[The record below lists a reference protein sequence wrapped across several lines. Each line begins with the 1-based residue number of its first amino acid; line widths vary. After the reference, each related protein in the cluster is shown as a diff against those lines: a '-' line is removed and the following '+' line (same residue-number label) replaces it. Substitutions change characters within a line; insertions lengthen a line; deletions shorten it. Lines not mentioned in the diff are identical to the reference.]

1 MNPSNPDP
9 SPVPPVSGASSAE
22 QFLADELAATRRA
35 LQRTRV
41 AGVLIIIVVVGYMS
55 YVTRALVQHLEPKSA
70 ADFTTT
76 FVQEQ
81 VVEKADALA
90 SQVRERIPALVAGL
104 PDYVQRELP
113 RHREALEDVIERDFR
128 RHCQTTSQ
136 QLGKHLDDFL
146 QAHVVQIRTLLNT
159 AEHKPEHLQALAP
172 DLEQELIRYLSD
184 KSAGDESLKDKI
196 DHALVELQKVETQV
210 DRLAKNVNLT
220 PQEKK
225 VRHAIAIV
233 ACSAE
238 EQTRALQVQIQDAMR
253 KAK

>member
-1 MNPSNPDP
+1 MNSPTPDP
-9 SPVPPVSGASSAE
+9 SPVPPVSGVSSAE
-22 QFLADELAATRRA
+22 QFLSDELAATRRA

-41 AGVLIIIVVVGYMS
+41 AGVVILVVVVGYMG
-55 YVTRALVQHLEPKSA
+55 YVTRSLVQYLEPKSA
-70 ADFTTT
+70 AEFTTT
-76 FVQEQ
+76 FVQAQ

-90 SQVRERIPALVAGL
+90 SQVKERIPALVAGL

-128 RHCQTTSQ
+128 QHCQTTSQ

-146 QAHVVQIRTLLNT
+146 LAHVVQIRTLLNM
-159 AEHKPEHLQALAP
+159 AEHKPESLQALAP

-184 KSAGDESLKDKI
+184 KSAGEESLKDKI

-233 ACSAE
+233 ARSAE
-238 EQTRALQVQIQDAMR
+238 EQTKALQVQIQDAVR